1 MIRAIIFDLDNTLL
15 DFVKMKQFAVKAAIT
30 AMIEAG
36 LNVDEEK
43 AYKDIFD
50 LYVQKGW
57 ENQQVFDDYLNQT
70 VGNVSNKILA
80 AGIVSYRRAREAT
93 LLVYPNVNKTLIEL
107 IKMGIQ
113 LSVVSDAPSREA
125 WMRLYYLNLHHVFDP
140 VLTFD
145 DTGVRKP
152 SPKPFEMALE
162 IMKSTPDEVL
172 MIGDWPERDVVGA
185 KQIGIKTIFA
195 RYGDTFGTVDS
206 GADWDVNDIYEL
218 VDIVKELNSA
228 QIIILIKNA
237 TTNSK
242 TSQSA

>member
-1 MIRAIIFDLDNTLL
+1 MISAIIFDLDNTLL

-43 AYKDIFD
+43 AYQDIFD
-50 LYVQKGW
+50 LYVEKGW

-70 VGNVSNKILA
+70 VGKVSNKILA

-228 QIIILIKNA
+228 
-237 TTNSK
+237 
-242 TSQSA
+242 

>member
-1 MIRAIIFDLDNTLL
+1 MIKAIIFDLDNTLL

-50 LYVQKGW
+50 LYVSKGW

-93 LLVYPNVNKTLIEL
+93 LIVYPNVNKTLIEL

-228 QIIILIKNA
+228 
-237 TTNSK
+237 
-242 TSQSA
+242 

>member
-43 AYKDIFD
+43 AYQDIFD
-50 LYVQKGW
+50 LYVEKGW

-70 VGNVSNKILA
+70 VGKVSNKILA

-152 SPKPFEMALE
+152 SPKPFKMALE

-228 QIIILIKNA
+228 
-237 TTNSK
+237 
-242 TSQSA
+242 